1 MPPFI
6 SLLPPPHTISSCDCS
21 QLQRRLD
28 VRAETSIF
36 AARPCLLWAFRS
48 SQWQLKVDFGP
59 RLSLLRVSAAQ
70 STALASHFDAKFRQ
84 SLLTCSR
91 LCVTLAARLLC
102 FGGQCAVKYPLRKAA
117 CILSRRHKLP
127 GRLGEVAAAVTG
139 FMRAINFPSAPSPN
153 PNLCGCVAFDG
164 QGNLVVIHNHRIK
177 VLRYIDGTL
186 LRSIGSK
193 KTWIGHFKTPWCI
206 AFDGCGHIIV
216 SEILSHTVQVL
227 CYTDGARVRTIGSF
241 GAGVGGLLAVTS
253 IAVDG
258 DGNVAVFDNANAR
271 VQVFRL
277 IDGAHIRTIG
287 SPGTGNGQFA
297 EGCKTSIAF
306 DGESNL
312 VVADCGN
319 HRVQVLRYSD
329 GMHVRTI
336 GSAGTGNGQFL
347 WPSDIA
353 FDAAGHIVVIEK
365 DNNRVQVL
373 RYSDGAHVRTI
384 GSEGSRLGQFRPP
397 YGGIA
402 IDSDGRIV
410 VVDAGNHRVQIFD

>member
-1 MPPFI
+1 
-6 SLLPPPHTISSCDCS
+6 
-21 QLQRRLD
+21 LQRRLD

-36 AARPCLLWAFRS
+36 AARPLLLWAFRS
-48 SQWQLKVDFGP
+48 SQWQLQAVFGP
-59 RLSLLRVSAAQ
+59 RPSLIRVSAAQ
-70 STALASHFDAKFRQ
+70 STALASHFDARFRQ

-91 LCVTLAARLLC
+91 LCVMLSVMLLC

-127 GRLGEVAAAVTG
+127 GRLGAVAAAATG
-139 FMRAINFPSAPSPN
+139 GVRVINFPRVPTPN
-153 PNLCGCVAFDG
+153 LITLCGCVAFDG
-164 QGNLVVIHNHRIK
+164 EGNLVVIHNRRIK
-177 VLRYIDGTL
+177 VRRYIDGTK
-186 LRSIGSK
+186 LRSIGK
-193 KTWIGHFKTPWCI
+193 KSTWIGHFRSPWCI

-216 SEILSHTVQVL
+216 SEVLSHSVQVL

-241 GAGVGGLLAVTS
+241 GAGVGELLHVAS

-258 DGNVAVFDNANAR
+258 DGNVAVFDNGNAR

-277 IDGAHIRTIG
+277 SDGAYIRTIG
-287 SPGTGNGQFA
+287 SKGSGNGQFA
-297 EGCKTSIAF
+297 EGCLCDIAF
-306 DGESNL
+306 DSECNL

-336 GSAGTGNGQFL
+336 GSAGTGDGQFL
-347 WPSDIA
+347 WPSGVA
-353 FDAAGHIVVIEK
+353 FDAAGHIVVMEK

-384 GSEGSRLGQFRPP
+384 GSEGSGLGQFRQPC
-397 YGGIA
+397 GGRIA

-410 VVDAGNHRVQIFD
+410 VVDAGNHRVQVFE